1 MKDKPFVEI
10 LRENKILADNGSSK
24 PKVDVKVLSNI
35 TLNQLAP
42 ILEYKLR
49 VDGIHASVTIGEYDN
64 ILQESATIVDRE
76 TCVIVMW
83 ELCNLKES
91 FAFEIEQAEGEYFEK
106 YLTKVKS
113 ELQLLFHNLSNSRLV
128 LFNSFSHLSNSHHSI
143 NQNNYERFVNE
154 LNLFL
159 NLNLPANFILV
170 NLDKVIAKVS
180 IEATFDWRGYYSAKM
195 LYSVA
200 FLKEF
205 SIFISPVINSLF
217 GKAKKV
223 LVFDCDNTL
232 WKGIVGEDGMDN
244 VGLSDSTIGGKYFYN
259 VHLIA
264 KSLMKRGV
272 ILCICS
278 KNNEQ
283 DVADLFLKRT
293 DSILKYDY
301 FVVKKIN
308 WENKAKNLSE
318 IALELNVGIDS
329 LVFVDDS
336 KFEINLI
343 KEILPNVETIEVPTR
358 LYEYPS
364 FFQSHINYF
373 YSFSKTTEDGNR
385 TKMYL
390 ENLDRSKHH
399 NSMQNIEEYLSSLE
413 IKLQLSNKNKTNFER
428 LIQLTQKTNQFN
440 LTTKRYGIGD
450 MEHFYSS
457 DEYDVID
464 LEVEDRFGKFG
475 VTGLC
480 IIQYTNERKAIIDT
494 LLLSCRILGRK
505 IEQVFIQEIIK
516 HIKER
521 GCTLIQSTYTKTNKN
536 VQVENYY
543 LTSGFI
549 EQSKS
554 SDQTFYVL
562 DLSSF
567 LFINENNYIQT
578 TWKQN

>member
-1 MKDKPFVEI
+1 MIDKPFVEI
-10 LRENKILADNGSSK
+10 LRENKIFADNVSGK
-24 PKVDVKVLSNI
+24 PKVDIKVLSNI

-49 VDGIHASVTIGEYDN
+49 GDGIHATVTLGEYDN
-64 ILQESATIVDRE
+64 ILQESANILNRE
-76 TCVIVMW
+76 TCVLVMW

-91 FAFEIEQAEGEYFEK
+91 FVFEIDQADDEYFEK
-106 YLTKVKS
+106 YLTKVKN
-113 ELQLLFHNLSNSRLV
+113 ELLLLFQNLSNSRLI
-128 LFNSFSHLSNSHHSI
+128 LFNSFSHLSHSHHTI

-154 LNLFL
+154 VNSFL
-159 NLNLPANFILV
+159 NLNLPSNFILV

-180 IEATFDWRGYYSAKM
+180 IDSAFDWRGYYSSKM
-195 LYSVA
+195 LYTVV
-200 FLKEF
+200 FLKHF
-205 SIFISPVINSLF
+205 SILISPIIHSLC
-217 GKAKKV
+217 GKTKKV

-232 WKGIVGEDGMDN
+232 WKGIVGEDGIDN
-244 VGLSDSTIGGKYFYN
+244 VGLSDSTTGGKYFYN

-272 ILCICS
+272 VLCICS

-283 DVADLFLKRT
+283 DVADVFLKRT
-293 DSILKYDY
+293 DSVLKYDD

-318 IALELNVGIDS
+318 IALDLNVGIDS
-329 LVFVDDS
+329 FVFVDDS

-343 KEILPNVETIEVPTR
+343 KEILPVVETIEVPTR

-364 FFQSHINYF
+364 FFQSHIDFF
-373 YSFSKTTEDGNR
+373 YSFSKTSEDGNR

-390 ENLDRSKHH
+390 ENLDRNKHQ
-399 NSMQNIEEYLSSLE
+399 NSVQNIEEYLASLE
-413 IKLQLSNKNKTNFER
+413 IKLKLSNKNKANFER
-428 LIQLTQKTNQFN
+428 LVQLTQKTNQFN

-450 MEHFYSS
+450 MEHFYTS

-464 LEVEDRFGKFG
+464 LEVDDKFGKFG

-480 IIQYTNERKAIIDT
+480 IIQYADEKRAIIDT

-505 IEQVFIQEIIK
+505 IEQVFIQEILK
-516 HIKER
+516 HIKKR
-521 GCTLIQSTYTKTNKN
+521 GRNIIHSTYIMTSKN
-536 VQVENYY
+536 AQVENYY
-543 LTSGFI
+543 LNAGFN

-554 SDQTFYVL
+554 LEQTSYIV
-562 DLSSF
+562 DLNSF
-567 LFINENNYIQT
+567 LFINKNNHIKT